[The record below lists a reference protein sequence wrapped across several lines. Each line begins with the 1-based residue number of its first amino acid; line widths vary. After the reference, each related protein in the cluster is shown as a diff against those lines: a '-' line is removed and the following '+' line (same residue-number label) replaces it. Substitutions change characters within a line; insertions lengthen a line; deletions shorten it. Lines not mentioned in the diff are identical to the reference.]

1 MASTRRLA
9 AILATDVVGYSRLMG
24 LDEEG
29 THERFKAHCREVF
42 EPRIKQHHG
51 RIVKSTGDG
60 MLVEFQSV
68 VEAVLCAVEVQCGM
82 TRRNADVADDER
94 VAFRIGINLGDVI
107 VEPHDIFGDGVN
119 IAARLE
125 GLAAPDGICISQ
137 IVHDQVRDK
146 LPYRFDDLGYQ
157 TVKNIKRPLH
167 VFALRPAAIA
177 ALASTEV
184 DLIAAPV
191 ASAPGS
197 IFTPQRA
204 PRLSI
209 VVLPFANLS
218 DDRDQQYL
226 ADAITDDVTT
236 DLSRIADMVVISRNT
251 ADMFRDKPV
260 NTRQIG
266 RELNVR
272 YVLEGSVRRAGSRIR
287 VNSQLV
293 DAEADTHVW
302 ADRFD
307 HANDNLFRLQDEVTS
322 RIAVALNLE
331 LVRAEA
337 ARPASANPDALDC
350 ILRGR
355 AAYEH
360 LGGSTPDR
368 FVQAIGWFER
378 ALALDPSSVAAQALL
393 AWALVG
399 RVLDQIS
406 LAPDA
411 DIERAER
418 LIETVLAESP
428 SHAVAHFAKAQVLRA
443 QHHYEAAIP
452 EYETAISLNR
462 NWVMAIANLG
472 LCKFFSGAIEESI
485 PAQELA
491 IRLSPRDPHL
501 PNWYWRIGMVHLLQ
515 SRIAEAILWIGRAR
529 TANSTLPGPNAWL
542 ASAYA
547 LNGDRERAAA
557 ALAAARRLSPDNRYD
572 SIARFKSTQSL
583 GSANINALAEATF
596 LAGLRQAGVPDH

>member
-1 MASTRRLA
+1 MAATRRRLA

-42 EPRIKQHHG
+42 EPRINQHHG

-60 MLVEFQSV
+60 MIVEFSSV
-68 VEAVLCAVEVQCGM
+68 VEAVLCAVEVQFSM
-82 TRRNADVADDER
+82 THRNADVAEDER
-94 VAFRIGINLGDVI
+94 VSFRIGVNLGDVI

-125 GLAAPDGICISQ
+125 ALAEPDGICVSQ
-137 IVHDQVRDK
+137 IVYDQVRDK
-146 LPYRFDDLGYQ
+146 LPYPFDDLGQQ

-167 VFALRPAAIA
+167 VYALRSQVITALPHVEAAVTPAPSA
-177 ALASTEV
+177 AV
-184 DLIAAPV
+184 
-191 ASAPGS
+191 S
-197 IFTPQRA
+197 IFTPGRS

-209 VVLPFANLS
+209 VVLPFSNLS

-251 ADMFRDKPV
+251 AEMYRDKPV

-287 VNSQLV
+287 VNSQLI
-293 DAEADTHVW
+293 DAETDNHVW

-307 HANDNLFRLQDEVTS
+307 HVNENLFLLQDEVTS
-322 RIAVALNLE
+322 RIAVALNQQ

-337 ARPASANPDALDC
+337 ARPASADPDALDC

-355 AAYEH
+355 AAYDHPE
-360 LGGSTPDR
+360 GSTPDR
-368 FVQAIGWFER
+368 FLEAIGWFER
-378 ALALDPSSVAAQALL
+378 AAALDPGSVAAQAYL
-393 AWALVG
+393 ALSLIG

-406 LAPDA
+406 NTTEP
-411 DIERAER
+411 DIERSEA
-418 LIETVLAESP
+418 LIEQALAGAP
-428 SHAVAHFAKAQVLRA
+428 GHALAHFAKAQVLRA
-443 QHHYEAAIP
+443 QHQYGAAIP

-472 LCKFFSGAIEESI
+472 LCKFFSGAIEDSI

-491 IRLSPRDPHL
+491 IRLSPRDQHL

-515 SRIAEAILWIGRAR
+515 SRTAEAILWIGRAQ
-529 TANSTLPGPNAWL
+529 TANPMLPGPNAWL

-547 LNGDRERAAA
+547 LNGDIERAAA

-572 SIARFKSTQSL
+572 SITRFKLIQSL
-583 GSANINALAEATF
+583 GSANINALAETTF

>member
-9 AILATDVVGYSRLMG
+9 AILATDVAGYSRLMG

-60 MLVEFQSV
+60 MLVEFPSV
-68 VEAVLCAVEVQCGM
+68 VEAVLCAVEAQCGM
-82 TRRNADVADDER
+82 THRNADVAENER
-94 VAFRIGINLGDVI
+94 VSFRIGINLGDVI

-119 IAARLE
+119 VAARLE
-125 GLAAPDGICISQ
+125 SLAEPNGICISE

-146 LPYRFDDLGYQ
+146 LPYRFDDLGQQ
-157 TVKNIKRPLH
+157 TVKNIRRPVH
-167 VFALRPAAIA
+167 AFVLRPQAIA
-177 ALASTEV
+177 ALPFAEA
-184 DLIAAPV
+184 DLPAVP
-191 ASAPGS
+191 SAPID
-197 IFTPQRA
+197 IFAPDRA

-218 DDRDQQYL
+218 GDRGEQYL

-236 DLSRIADMVVISRNT
+236 DLSRIADMIVISRNT
-251 ADMFRDKPV
+251 AETYRDKPV

-272 YVLEGSVRRAGSRIR
+272 YVLEGSVRRSGNGIR
-287 VNSQLV
+287 VNSQLI
-293 DAEADTHVW
+293 DAEADSHVW

-322 RIAVALNLE
+322 RIAVALNLG
-331 LVRAEA
+331 LIGAEA
-337 ARPASANPDALDC
+337 ARPTSSPDALDC

-355 AAYEH
+355 AALYH

-368 FVQAIGWFER
+368 FVQAIGWFEK
-378 ALALDPSSVAAQALL
+378 ALSLDPSAVETQALL
-393 AWALVG
+393 AHALVG
-399 RVLDQIS
+399 RVLEQIS
-406 LAPDA
+406 VSAES

-418 LIETVLAESP
+418 LIEQALAASP
-428 SHAVAHFAKAQVLRA
+428 HHARSHFAKGHLLRA
-443 QHHYEAAIP
+443 QGRHQAAIP
-452 EYETAISLNR
+452 EYEAAISLNR

-491 IRLSPRDPHL
+491 IRLSPRDPRV

-515 SRIAEAILWIGRAR
+515 SRIAEAILWIERAR
-529 TANSTLPGPNAWL
+529 TANPTLPGPNAWL

-547 LNGDRERAAA
+547 LIGEMERAAA
-557 ALAAARRLSPDNRYD
+557 ALTTARRLSPDNRYD
-572 SIARFKSTQSL
+572 SIAKFKSIQSL
-583 GSANINALAEATF
+583 GSENINALAEKTF
-596 LAGLRQAGVPDH
+596 LAGLRQLGVPDH

>member
-60 MLVEFQSV
+60 MLVEFPSV

-82 TRRNADVADDER
+82 TRRNADVAEHER
-94 VAFRIGINLGDVI
+94 VGFRIGINLGDVI
-107 VEPHDIFGDGVN
+107 IEPHDIFGDGVN

-125 GLAAPDGICISQ
+125 GLAEPNGICISQ

-157 TVKNIKRPLH
+157 TLKNIKRPLH
-167 VFALRPAAIA
+167 VFALRPQVIA
-177 ALASTEV
+177 ALPFAEA
-184 DLIAAPV
+184 DLTPV
-191 ASAPGS
+191 PSAPIS
-197 IFTPQRA
+197 IFAPDRA

-236 DLSRIADMVVISRNT
+236 DLSRIADIVVISRNT
-251 ADMFRDKPV
+251 ADMYRDKPV

-287 VNSQLV
+287 VISQLV
-293 DAEADTHVW
+293 DAEADIHVW

-307 HANDNLFRLQDEVTS
+307 HAHDNLFRLQDEVTS

-337 ARPASANPDALDC
+337 ARPASTNPDALDC

-355 AAYEH
+355 AAFDH
-360 LGGSTPDR
+360 LGGSTPDH

-378 ALALDPSSVAAQALL
+378 ALALDPSSVETQALL
-393 AWALVG
+393 ALALVG

-406 LAPDA
+406 ISPEA

-418 LIETVLAESP
+418 LIEQALAASP
-428 SHAVAHFAKAQVLRA
+428 SHAVAHFAKGQVLRT
-443 QHHYEAAIP
+443 QHRYEAAVP
-452 EYETAISLNR
+452 EYETAISVNR

-491 IRLSPRDPHL
+491 IRLSPRDQRL

-529 TANSTLPGPNAWL
+529 TANPTLPGPNAWL

-547 LNGDRERAAA
+547 LNGDMERAAA
-557 ALAAARRLSPDNRYD
+557 ALAAAHRLSPDNRYD
-572 SIARFKSTQSL
+572 SIARFKSIQSL
-583 GSANINALAEATF
+583 GSATINALAETTF

>member
-60 MLVEFQSV
+60 MLVEFPSV

-82 TRRNADVADDER
+82 HRRNAATAEHER
-94 VAFRIGINLGDVI
+94 VSFRIGINLGDVI

-125 GLAAPDGICISQ
+125 GLAEPDGICISQ
-137 IVHDQVRDK
+137 IVHDQIRDK
-146 LPYRFDDLGYQ
+146 LPYRFDDLGHQ

-167 VFALRPAAIA
+167 AFALRPQVIA
-177 ALASTEV
+177 ALPFAEA
-184 DLIAAPV
+184 DLTPAP
-191 ASAPGS
+191 SAPIS
-197 IFTPQRA
+197 ILAPDRA

-218 DDRDQQYL
+218 TDREQQYL

-251 ADMFRDKPV
+251 ADLYRDKAV

-272 YVLEGSVRRAGSRIR
+272 YVLEGSVRPSGERIR
-287 VNSQLV
+287 VNAQLI
-293 DAEADTHVW
+293 DAEADSHVW

-307 HANDNLFRLQDEVTS
+307 HASDNPFHLQDEVTS

-331 LVRAEA
+331 LVGAEA
-337 ARPASANPDALDC
+337 ARPTSNPDALDC

-355 AAYEH
+355 AAHYHQE
-360 LGGSTPDR
+360 GSTPDR
-368 FVQAIGWFER
+368 FAEAIKWFDS
-378 ALALDPSSVAAQALL
+378 ALALDPGSVDAQALL
-393 AWALVG
+393 AATLVG
-399 RVLDQIS
+399 RVLEQIS
-406 LAPDA
+406 TSPET

-418 LIETVLAESP
+418 LIEQALAASP
-428 SHAVAHFAKAQVLRA
+428 SHAGAHFAKGQVLRT
-443 QHHYEAAIP
+443 QHHYEAAVP
-452 EYETAISLNR
+452 EYETAISVNR

-515 SRIAEAILWIGRAR
+515 SRIADAILWIGRAR
-529 TANSTLPGPNAWL
+529 TANPRLPGPNAWL

-547 LNGDRERAAA
+547 LNGDMERAAA

-583 GSANINALAEATF
+583 GSANINALAETTF
-596 LAGLRQAGVPDH
+596 LAGLRQAGVPNH